1 MKLVFLKLSKNGWSE
16 SLAVKTTYLTHY
28 VSYSN
33 LEGEVS
39 SCKMNRFIGNLSSN
53 WKWAWQ
59 AQFLSY
65 WPIILENWISFKDV
79 QMLLL
84 SFFEIPY
91 GDRLAENVQ
100 KQYVQVIPRST
111 DYETKTLPLDQQV
124 KNFSFTELEVV
135 FLYQVLW
142 PMISWKMN
150 YDLFLMN
157 VIVILSK
164 IVLAYLARWIS
175 PNLVQN
181 R

>member
-1 MKLVFLKLSKNGWSE
+1 
-16 SLAVKTTYLTHY
+16 
-28 VSYSN
+28 
-33 LEGEVS
+33 
-39 SCKMNRFIGNLSSN
+39 
-53 WKWAWQ
+53 
-59 AQFLSY
+59 
-65 WPIILENWISFKDV
+65 
-79 QMLLL
+79 MLLL

-91 GDRLAENVQ
+91 GDRIAKNVQ
-100 KQYVQVIPRST
+100 KRYVQVIPRST

-142 PMISWKMN
+142 PMISRKMN

>member
-1 MKLVFLKLSKNGWSE
+1 MV
-16 SLAVKTTYLTHY
+16 
-28 VSYSN
+28 
-33 LEGEVS
+33 
-39 SCKMNRFIGNLSSN
+39 RFIGNLISN

-65 WPIILENWISFKDV
+65 SPLTLEIWISFRDV
-79 QMLLL
+79 EMILVL
-84 SFFEIPY
+84 FFELSY
-91 GDRLAENVQ
+91 GDRLAKNVQ
-100 KQYVQVIPRST
+100 KRYVQVIPRFT

-142 PMISWKMN
+142 PMISRKMN

-181 R
+181 RSSMFKLCVKVQIVIIFANCFTIEAM

>member
-1 MKLVFLKLSKNGWSE
+1 MNLKG
-16 SLAVKTTYLTHY
+16 
-28 VSYSN
+28 
-33 LEGEVS
+33 EGS
-39 SCKMNRFIGNLSSN
+39 SCKISWLIANLSSKSKGA
-53 WKWAWQ
+53 WKAH
-59 AQFLSY
+59 FLSLN
-65 WPIILENWISFKDV
+65 PEILENWISFKDV

-84 SFFEIPY
+84 SFFELPY
-91 GDRLAENVQ
+91 ADRLAKNVQ
-100 KQYVQVIPRST
+100 KWYIQVIPRSM

-135 FLYQVLW
+135 FLCQVLW
-142 PMISWKMN
+142 PMISRKMN